1 MRVLDYLLKIAGKEN
16 FQLDPAIGTGY
27 ILCQCWKYS
36 WMMVRGKIFSL
47 GHAQIAKSV
56 FVGKKVK
63 VIEKKRFMIGQKSKL
78 QDGVYIDA
86 LSRDGVR
93 IGDNAVIGR
102 NTRIECT
109 GGLQSIGKGVK
120 IGNRTTFG
128 NDCTFGAAGGIEI
141 GDDVVAG
148 QYIRFHSENHNY
160 SDMEKL
166 IREQGVTHK
175 GIKIGNNC
183 WIGAGVVFL
192 DGAELGEGC
201 VVGANAVVTKEF
213 PNNVVIA
220 GIPARVINNRDTRR

>member
-1 MRVLDYLLKIAGKEN
+1 MGIVEKLLKIAGKDN
-16 FQLDPAIGTGY
+16 FQLDSSISTNY
-27 ILCQCWKYS
+27 LWRQCWKYG
-36 WMMVRGKIFSL
+36 WMMIRGRFFSL
-47 GHAQIAKSV
+47 GHRQIARNV

-63 VIEKKRFMIGQKSKL
+63 VLEKRHLSIGEKTRL

-86 LSRDGVR
+86 LSREGVVM
-93 IGDNAVIGR
+93 GNAVVIGR

-128 NDCTFGAAGGIEI
+128 NDCFFGAAGGIEI

-160 SDMEKL
+160 SDLTRL
-166 IREQGVTHK
+166 IREQGVTHQ

-183 WIGAGVVFL
+183 WIGAGAVFL
-192 DGAELGEGC
+192 DGSELGEGC
-201 VVGANAVVTKEF
+201 VVGANAVVTKQF
-213 PNNVVIA
+213 PDNVVI
-220 GIPARVINNRDTRR
+220 GGVPAKIISERKPG